1 MSLRCNTSLVPMP
14 LRPMLHGFPTTFGLI
29 VYVIMAYYANNA
41 HFTPPISFKFIL
53 SLGFDQ
59 CYMSLMHM
67 PIKPHMCHLIYVIH
81 VYVIGACVN
90 QACFTK
96 FISSLCHLDQV
107 YFTLGLEV
115 LCIISAYIIKV
126 SSLIPSLNVIDS
138 TCHIC

>member
-14 LRPMLHGFPTTFGLI
+14 LRPMPHGFPTTFGLI
-29 VYVIMAYYANNA
+29 VYVIMAYANNA
-41 HFTPPISFKFIL
+41 HLTPPISFKFIL

-59 CYMSLMHM
+59 CYIPLRHM
-67 PIKPHMCHLIYVIH
+67 PIKPHMCHLTYVIH

-90 QACFTK
+90 QTCFTK
-96 FISSLCHLDQV
+96 FISSLCHLNQV
-107 YFTLGLEV
+107 YFILGLEV
-115 LCIISAYIIKV
+115 LGIIWACIIKV